1 MQKQQPQKKKVVLI
15 EVHLFRDK
23 KQIDHLLAVVDP
35 DKAIRY
41 KMKLYNSYRNDV
53 VSNHVRFE
61 ISSYEKEEILED
73 LKVAVYDKKIDL
85 FDVTGYEKK
94 SIV

>member
-15 EVHLFRDK
+15 EVHIFRDK

>member
-1 MQKQQPQKKKVVLI
+1 MQKQPQKKKVVLI
-15 EVHLFRDK
+15 EVHIFRDK
-23 KQIDHLLAVVDP
+23 KQIERFLAVVDP

>member
-15 EVHLFRDK
+15 EVHIFRDK
-23 KQIDHLLAVVDP
+23 KQIERFLAVVDP

-41 KMKLYNSYRNDV
+41 KMKLYNSYRDDV

-61 ISSYEKEEILED
+61 ISSYEKEEIIED
-73 LKVAVYDKKIDL
+73 LKIACHDKKINL
-85 FDVTGYEKK
+85 FDVTGFEKK

>member
-1 MQKQQPQKKKVVLI
+1 MQKQPQKKKVVLI
-15 EVHLFRDK
+15 EVHIFRDK
-23 KQIDHLLAVVDP
+23 KQIERFLAVVDP

-41 KMKLYNSYRNDV
+41 KMKLYNSYRDDV

-61 ISSYEKEEILED
+61 ISSYEKEEIIED
-73 LKVAVYDKKIDL
+73 LKIACHDKKINL
-85 FDVTGYEKK
+85 FDVTGFEKK

>member
-15 EVHLFRDK
+15 EVHLFRDNK
-23 KQIDHLLAVVDP
+23 PFEHFLAVVDP

-53 VSNHVRFE
+53 VSEHVRFE
-61 ISSYEKEEILED
+61 ISSYEKEEFIED
-73 LKVAVYDKKIDL
+73 LKIACYDKKINW
-85 FDVTGYEKK
+85 FDVTGFEKK
-94 SIV
+94 TPV

>member
-15 EVHLFRDK
+15 EVHLFRDN
-23 KQIDHLLAVVDP
+23 KQIERFLAVIDP

-53 VSNHVRFE
+53 VSEHVRFE
-61 ISSYEKEEILED
+61 ISSYEKEEFIED
-73 LKVAVYDKKIDL
+73 LKIACHDKKINW
-85 FDVTGYEKK
+85 FDVTGFEKK
-94 SIV
+94 TPV